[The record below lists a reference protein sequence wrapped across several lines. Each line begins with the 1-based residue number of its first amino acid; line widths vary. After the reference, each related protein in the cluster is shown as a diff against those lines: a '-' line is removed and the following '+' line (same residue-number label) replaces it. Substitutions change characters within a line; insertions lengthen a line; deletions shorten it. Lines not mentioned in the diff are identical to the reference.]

1 MIDAGGANRGVLAID
16 DAMRFARESSLDLVE
31 LSPDTDPP
39 VCRVMD
45 YGKYRFTR
53 EKKNQGSR
61 KKQKRMQL
69 KEIKLRPGIEE
80 GDYQTKLRSVLRF
93 LGGGDKV
100 KVTLRFRGRE
110 MAYSEIGKEVLE
122 RVTRDIGSHADVE
135 KPTEAEGRTMVIVF
149 VPKKRQNSGNE
160 HA

>member
-1 MIDAGGANRGVLAID
+1 
-16 DAMRFARESSLDLVE
+16 
-31 LSPDTDPP
+31 
-39 VCRVMD
+39 MD

>member
-1 MIDAGGANRGVLAID
+1 
-16 DAMRFARESSLDLVE
+16 MRVAQESSLDLVE
-31 LSPDTDPP
+31 LSPDADPP

-53 EKKNQGSR
+53 EKKSQGSR

-93 LGGGDKV
+93 LGDGDRV

-122 RVTRDIGSHADVE
+122 RVSRDVEGHATVE

-149 VPKKRQNSGNE
+149 VPKKRHNLGNGR
-160 HA
+160 A

>member
-1 MIDAGGANRGVLAID
+1 MQAID
-16 DAMRFARESSLDLVE
+16 DAIRFAKEKSLDLVE
-31 LSPDTDPP
+31 LSAEADPP

-61 KKQKRMQL
+61 RKQKRMQL

-93 LGGGDKV
+93 LGEGDRV

-110 MAYSEIGKEVLE
+110 MAYSEIGREVLE
-122 RVTRDIGSHADVE
+122 RVTRDIGSCAAVE
-135 KPTEAEGRTMVIVF
+135 KPAEAEGRTMVIVF
-149 VPKKRQNSGNE
+149 VPSKRQNSGNK